1 MVTYPN
7 QPLED
12 IDAILDSYGWDGG
25 WRIQEDAAHSISST
39 LSSAP
44 YFFEYLPFVF
54 IIETSTMQIVAA
66 DSGDAVTPINVD
78 VLAVVQAIDAED

>member
-12 IDAILDSYGWDGG
+12 IDDILDSDGWVGG
-25 WRIQEDAAHSISST
+25 WRVQEDAAQSISST
-39 LSSAP
+39 LDSPP

-78 VLAVVQAIDAED
+78 ILGVVQGIDDAD

>member
-1 MVTYPN
+1 MYAN

-12 IDAILDSYGWDGG
+12 IDAILDSDGWEGG
-25 WRIQEDAAHSISST
+25 WRVQEDAAQTISST
-39 LSSAP
+39 LYDDP

-54 IIETSTMQIVAA
+54 IIETSTMQIVAT

-78 VLAVVQAIDAED
+78 ILGVVQAIDDAD

>member
-12 IDAILDSYGWDGG
+12 IDDILGSDGWVGG
-25 WRIQEDAAHSISST
+25 WRVQEDAAHSISST
-39 LSSAP
+39 LASAP

-54 IIETSTMQIVAA
+54 IVETSTMRIVAA
-66 DSGDAVTPINVD
+66 DSGDTVTPVNVD
-78 VLAVVQAIDAED
+78 ILGVVQGIDAAD

>member
-1 MVTYPN
+1 MATYPN

-12 IDAILDSYGWDGG
+12 IDETLDSYGWAGG
-25 WRIQEDAAHSISST
+25 WRVQEDTARSISST

-54 IIETSTMQIVAA
+54 IIETSTMRIVAA
-66 DSGDAVTPINVD
+66 DSGDAVTPVNVD
-78 VLAVVQAIDAED
+78 ILGVVQEIDDAD